1 MNNWGG
7 YREGAGRKTL
17 ATKAKLIESL
27 DRYIDEEDVVKV
39 LRTKVLEG
47 DLRAIKLYLEMKYGK
62 PSASVEVMATTH
74 FKGIGFKDILKFE

>member
-62 PSASVEVMATTH
+62 PSASVEVTETPH
-74 FKGIGFKDILKFE
+74 FNEIRFKDILKFE

>member
-7 YREGAGRKTL
+7 HRKGSGRKTL

-27 DRYIDEEDVVKV
+27 DRYIDEEDIVKV

-62 PSASVEVMATTH
+62 PSASVEVMETTH
-74 FKGIGFKDILKFE
+74 FKEIRFKDILKFE

>member
-7 YREGAGRKTL
+7 YREGSGRKTL

-27 DRYIDEEDVVKV
+27 DRYIDEADVVKM
-39 LRTKVLEG
+39 LNAKVLEG

-62 PSASVEVMATTH
+62 PSASAEVMEAPH
-74 FKGIGFKDILKFE
+74 FKEIRFKDILKFE